1 MATRKRS
8 GSGSKRHLKEKVVQ
22 IYESFFRGEDLTSDN
37 PTFWDEFFLLK
48 PKIPQLEAEIHKLS
62 AEQLTNLKDNINL
75 LVLQCIEML
84 GQEHHIRL
92 VYALQTFSAIL
103 TTMYQRA
110 GQDATLNIKTIL
122 LGTDTANAKMQKL
135 LEHCSTVLSG
145 DVPDSLKSMVL
156 KLLLIIATG
165 IDNIDD
171 NPLVEYLMLHSLFE
185 PLIQLLC
192 TATER
197 QQHGYDVVLLLMF
210 LVNYKKQES
219 ANPYVV
225 KLSILDDELAL
236 NGYGQVIRA
245 ALNDF
250 VMSTFGGMQA
260 SGGGWLSSLTSMVG
274 GIFLTSDDTQP
285 VVRGQRNSGGE
296 EGMLLAL
303 YEASHLN
310 RNFMTTLAHSSS
322 AAASSAPP
330 SPPHT
335 LPPHQSP
342 PNLAQIQALDNDQ
355 PTNLLVT
362 FFQYCSIVMADTR
375 TEASINKCSLCFIT
389 LTCIVEEQ
397 FANSIMH
404 DQNLTFKVQ
413 LYRLP
418 MRHRKIVPEE
428 PPSQPLAST
437 LIELLVEFMM
447 CHLLKKFPGAL
458 YELCVGVLLR
468 LLSYQ
473 KRCRV
478 RLARD
483 WRPLWAALIA
493 LLKFLV
499 AHEAALLRRHNVFV
513 MAQQVVNIFNLFI
526 TFGDTFLPTP
536 SSYDQLYYELI
547 RMHQVFD
554 NLFYMALRYST
565 AAGEYKAEALRLANC
580 LVNVRAI
587 IQHFSPKIEAWLASQ
602 SLSTPTEDQNTTR
615 RHGRQILEV
624 VRKNYDSLILKLQE
638 GLEAYERYDER
649 AQRALLLRLARAAAA
664 AARARSDAAA
674 LRLHSAALLHHYT
687 ALA

>member
-135 LEHCSTVLSG
+135 LEHCSSVLSG

-274 GIFLTSDDTQP
+274 GIFLTSDETQP

-499 AHEAALLRRHNVFV
+499 AHEGALLRRHNVFL

-602 SLSTPTEDQNTTR
+602 SLSTPTEDQ
-615 RHGRQILEV
+615 ILEV

-649 AQRALLLRLARAAAA
+649 AQRALLLRLARAAGAG
-664 AARARSDAAA
+664 ARARSDAAA

>member
-48 PKIPQLEAEIHKLS
+48 PKIPQLEAEIHKLTV
-62 AEQLTNLKDNINL
+62 EQLNNLKDNINL
-75 LVLQCIEML
+75 LVVQCIDML

-110 GQDATLNIKTIL
+110 GQDPSINIKFIL
-122 LGTDTANAKMQKL
+122 LGTDNANSKMQKL
-135 LEHCSTVLSG
+135 LEHCSTVLAG
-145 DVPDSLKSMVL
+145 DVPDSLKSMVI
-156 KLLLIIATG
+156 KLLLIIAIG
-165 IDNIDD
+165 IDNIDE

-185 PLIQLLC
+185 PLMQLLC
-192 TATER
+192 TSTER
-197 QQHGYDVVLLLMF
+197 QQHGYDVVMLLMF

-236 NGYGQVIRA
+236 NGYGQVITA

-274 GIFLTSDDTQP
+274 GIFLTSDETQP
-285 VVRGQRNSGGE
+285 VVRGQRNMGGE

-330 SPPHT
+330 SPPAT
-335 LPPHQSP
+335 LPPHQTP
-342 PNLAQIQALDNDQ
+342 PNLAQIQALDNEQ

-375 TEASINKCSLCFIT
+375 TESSINKCSLCFIT

-437 LIELLVEFMM
+437 LIDLLVEFMM
-447 CHLLKKFPGAL
+447 CHLLKKFPGEL

-478 RLARD
+478 RLSRD

-499 AHEAALLRRHNVFV
+499 TNESTLLRRHNIFT

-536 SSYDQLYYELI
+536 ASYDQLYYELI

-565 AAGEYKAEALRLANC
+565 GDGEFKAEALRLANC

-587 IQHFSPKIEAWLASQ
+587 IQHFSPKIEVWLASQ
-602 SLSTPTEDQNTTR
+602 SLSTPTED
-615 RHGRQILEV
+615 QILEV

-638 GLEAYERYDER
+638 GLEAYERYTER
-649 AQRALLLRLARAAAA
+649 AHRPLLARLVRAASG
-664 AARARSDAAA
+664 AARLRADAAA
-674 LRLHSAALLHHYT
+674 LRDHSAALLHHYT
-687 ALA
+687 TIA

>member
-1 MATRKRS
+1 MAMRKRS

-22 IYESFFRGEDLTSDN
+22 IYESFFRGEDLSTDN

-62 AEQLTNLKDNINL
+62 TEQLMNMKDSINL
-75 LVLQCIEML
+75 LVAQCIEML

-92 VYALQTFSAIL
+92 VYALQTLSALLI
-103 TTMYQRA
+103 TMYQRV
-110 GQDATLNIKTIL
+110 GQDPTFNIKTIL
-122 LGTDTANAKMQKL
+122 IGTDNAETKMQKL
-135 LEHCSTVLSG
+135 LEQCSTILSG

-156 KLLLIIATG
+156 KLLLVIATG
-165 IDNIDD
+165 VDNIDD
-171 NPLVEYLMLHSLFE
+171 NPLVEYLMLNSLFE
-185 PLIQLLC
+185 PLVQLLC
-192 TATER
+192 TSTER
-197 QQHGYDVVLLLMF
+197 QQHGYDVVLLIMF

-236 NGYGQVIRA
+236 NGYGQVITA

-250 VMSTFGGMQA
+250 VMSVFGGLA
-260 SGGGWLSSLTSMVG
+260 GGGGGGWLSSLTSMVG
-274 GIFLTSDDTQP
+274 GIFLTSDDTPP

-303 YEASHLN
+303 YEAAHVN

-330 SPPHT
+330 SPPAT
-335 LPPHQSP
+335 LPPHQNP

-375 TEASINKCSLCFIT
+375 SESSINKCSLCFIT

-428 PPSQPLAST
+428 PLSQPLAST
-437 LIELLVEFMM
+437 LIDLLVEFMM
-447 CHLLKKFPGAL
+447 CHLLKKFPGEL

-478 RLARD
+478 RLSRD

-499 AHEAALLRRHNVFV
+499 TNESTLLRRHNIFV

-536 SSYDQLYYELI
+536 ASYDQLYYELI

-565 AAGEYKAEALRLANC
+565 GDGEFKAEALRLANC

-587 IQHFSPKIEAWLASQ
+587 IQHFSPKIEAWLNSQ
-602 SLSTPTEDQNTTR
+602 SLSTPTED
-615 RHGRQILEV
+615 QILEV

-638 GLEAYERYDER
+638 GLEAYERYSER
-649 AQRALLLRLARAAAA
+649 GPRPLPARLAARAAA

-674 LRLHSAALLHHYT
+674 LHRHSAAALQHY
-687 ALA
+687 AAVA

>member
-1 MATRKRS
+1 M
-8 GSGSKRHLKEKVVQ
+8 
-22 IYESFFRGEDLTSDN
+22 
-37 PTFWDEFFLLK
+37 
-48 PKIPQLEAEIHKLS
+48 
-62 AEQLTNLKDNINL
+62 KDNINL
-75 LVLQCIEML
+75 LVTQCIEML

-92 VYALQTFSAIL
+92 VYALQTFSALL

-110 GQDATLNIKTIL
+110 AQDSNINIRFIL
-122 LGTDTANAKMQKL
+122 LDNDNCKMQKL
-135 LEHCSTVLSG
+135 LEHCSNILSG

-156 KLLLIIATG
+156 KLLLVVATG
-165 IDNIDD
+165 VDNIDD
-171 NPLVEYLMLHSLFE
+171 NPLVEYLMLNSLFE

-192 TATER
+192 TSTER

-236 NGYGQVIRA
+236 NGYGQVITA
-245 ALNDF
+245 ALNDY
-250 VMSTFGGMQA
+250 VMSTFGGMQ
-260 SGGGWLSSLTSMVG
+260 GGGNGSGWLSSLTSMVG

-285 VVRGQRNSGGE
+285 VIRGQRPSGGE

-303 YEASHLN
+303 YEAAHLN

-330 SPPHT
+330 SPPAT
-335 LPPHQSP
+335 LPPHQTP
-342 PNLAQIQALDNDQ
+342 PNLAQIQALDSDQ

-362 FFQYCSIVMADTR
+362 FFQYCSVVMADR
-375 TEASINKCSLCFIT
+375 KTEASINKCSLCFIT

-437 LIELLVEFMM
+437 LIDLLVEFMM
-447 CHLLKKFPGAL
+447 CHLLKKFPGEL
-458 YELCVGVLLR
+458 YSLCIGVLLR

-473 KRCRV
+473 KRSRV

-499 AHEAALLRRHNVFV
+499 TNETALLRRHNIFV

-536 SSYDQLYYELI
+536 VSYDQLYYELI
-547 RMHQVFD
+547 RMHQVF
-554 NLFYMALRYST
+554 NNIFFMALRYST
-565 AAGEYKAEALRLANC
+565 GDGEYKAEALRLANC

-587 IQHFSPKIEAWLASQ
+587 IQHFPPKIDAWLNSQ
-602 SLSTPTEDQNTTR
+602 SLSTPTEDQ
-615 RHGRQILEV
+615 ILEV
-624 VRKNYDSLILKLQE
+624 VRQNYDSLILKLQE
-638 GLEAYERYDER
+638 GLEAYERYCER
-649 AQRALLLRLARAAAA
+649 EHRVLLARLVRAAAGC
-664 AARARSDAAA
+664 ARASSDAAA
-674 LRLHSAALLHHYT
+674 LHRHSAALLSHYT
-687 ALA
+687 SAA

>member
-1 MATRKRS
+1 MAMRKRS

-48 PKIPQLEAEIHKLS
+48 PKIPQLEAEIHKLTV
-62 AEQLTNLKDNINL
+62 EQLNNMKENMNV
-75 LVLQCIEML
+75 LVTQCIEML

-92 VYALQTFSAIL
+92 VYALQTFSALL

-110 GQDATLNIKTIL
+110 AQEPSINIKLIL
-122 LGTDTANAKMQKL
+122 LGNENYKMQKL
-135 LEHCSTVLSG
+135 LEHCSAVLSG
-145 DVPDSLKSMVL
+145 DVPDSLKSMVI
-156 KLLLIIATG
+156 KLLLVIATG
-165 IDNIDD
+165 VDNIDE
-171 NPLVEYLMLHSLFE
+171 NPLVEYLMLNSLFD

-192 TATER
+192 TSTER
-197 QQHGYDVVLLLMF
+197 QHHGYDVVLLLMF

-236 NGYGQVIRA
+236 NGYGQVITA
-245 ALNDF
+245 ALNDY
-250 VMSTFGGMQA
+250 VMSTFGGMHGGGNA
-260 SGGGWLSSLTSMVG
+260 SGWLSSLTSMVG
-274 GIFLTSDDTQP
+274 GIFLTSEDTQP
-285 VVRGQRNSGGE
+285 LVRGHRTSGGE

-303 YEASHLN
+303 YEAAHLN

-330 SPPHT
+330 SPPAT
-335 LPPHQSP
+335 LPPHQTP

-362 FFQYCSIVMADTR
+362 FFQYCSIVMADTKS
-375 TEASINKCSLCFIT
+375 EASINKCSLCFIT

-437 LIELLVEFMM
+437 LIDLLVEFMM
-447 CHLLKKFPGAL
+447 CHLLKKFPGEL
-458 YELCVGVLLR
+458 YSLCVGVLLR

-473 KRCRV
+473 KRGRV
-478 RLARD
+478 RLSRD

-499 AHEAALLRRHNVFV
+499 TNENTLLKRHNIFV

-536 SSYDQLYYELI
+536 ASYDQLYYELI
-547 RMHQVFD
+547 RMHQVFN

-565 AAGEYKAEALRLANC
+565 GDGEYKAEALRLANC

-587 IQHFSPKIEAWLASQ
+587 IQHFSPKIDSWLNSQ
-602 SLSTPTEDQNTTR
+602 NLSTPTEDQ
-615 RHGRQILEV
+615 ILEI

-638 GLEAYERYDER
+638 GLESYERYSER
-649 AQRALLLRLARAAAA
+649 EHRALLVRLVRAAAGGARAA
-664 AARARSDAAA
+664 SDAEA
-674 LRLHSAALLHHYT
+674 LHRHSAALLSHYT
-687 ALA
+687 TVA

>member
-22 IYESFFRGEDLTSDN
+22 IYESFFKGEDLTTDN

-48 PKIPQLEAEIHKLS
+48 PKIPQLETEIQKLS
-62 AEQLTNLKDNINL
+62 VEQLINMTESMNT
-75 LVLQCIEML
+75 LVAQCIEML

-92 VYALQTFSAIL
+92 VYALQTLSALIM
-103 TTMYQRA
+103 TMYQRVI
-110 GQDATLNIKTIL
+110 QDSTINIKSIL
-122 LGTDTANAKMQKL
+122 IGTENADFKMQKL
-135 LEHCSTVLSG
+135 FEHCSSILSG

-156 KLLLIIATG
+156 KLLLAIATG
-165 IDNIDD
+165 VDNIDE
-171 NPLVEYLMLHSLFE
+171 NPLVEYFMQNSLFE
-185 PLIQLLC
+185 PLIPLLC
-192 TATER
+192 TSTER
-197 QQHGYDVVLLLMF
+197 QQHGYDVVMLLMF
-210 LVNYKKQES
+210 LVNYKKQEA

-236 NGYGQVIRA
+236 NGYGQVITA
-245 ALNDF
+245 SLNDY
-250 VMSTFGGMQA
+250 VMSTFGGMQGNG

-274 GIFLTSDDTQP
+274 GIFLTSDETQP
-285 VVRGQRNSGGE
+285 VIRGQRNCSGGE

-303 YEASHLN
+303 YEAAHLN

-330 SPPHT
+330 SPPAT

-342 PNLAQIQALDNDQ
+342 PNLSQIQALDNEQ

-362 FFQYCSIVMADTR
+362 FFQYCSIVMADTKSE
-375 TEASINKCSLCFIT
+375 TSINKCSLCFIT

-437 LIELLVEFMM
+437 LIDLLVEFIM
-447 CHLLKKFPGAL
+447 CHLLKKFPGEL
-458 YELCVGVLLR
+458 YQLCIGVLLR

-483 WRPLWAALIA
+483 WQPLWAALIA

-499 AHEAALLRRHNVFV
+499 TNESTLLRRHNIFI

-536 SSYDQLYYELI
+536 ASYDQLYYELI

-565 AAGEYKAEALRLANC
+565 GDGEFKAEALRLANC

-587 IQHFSPKIEAWLASQ
+587 IQHFSPKIDAWLASQ
-602 SLSTPTEDQNTTR
+602 NLSTPTED
-615 RHGRQILEV
+615 QILEV

-638 GLEAYERYDER
+638 GLESYERYSER
-649 AQRALLLRLARAAAA
+649 AHRPLLSKVVQGAAKRRDHA
-664 AARARSDAAA
+664 D
-674 LRLHSAALLHHYT
+674 LHHHSAAALHHYT
-687 ALA
+687 SFT

>member
-48 PKIPQLEAEIHKLS
+48 PKIPQLEAEILKLS
-62 AEQLTNLKDNINL
+62 VEQFMNMKESINL
-75 LVLQCIEML
+75 LVSQCIEML

-92 VYALQTFSAIL
+92 VYALQTLSALLI
-103 TTMYQRA
+103 TMYQRV
-110 GQDATLNIKTIL
+110 GQDSSLNIKAIL
-122 LGTDTANAKMQKL
+122 IGTDNADVKMQKL
-135 LEHCSTVLSG
+135 FEHCSTILSG
-145 DVPDSLKSMVL
+145 DVPESLKSMVL
-156 KLLLIIATG
+156 KLLLVIATG

-171 NPLVEYLMLHSLFE
+171 NPLVEYLMMNSLFE

-192 TATER
+192 TSTER
-197 QQHGYDVVLLLMF
+197 QQHGYDVVMLLMC

-219 ANPYVV
+219 ANPYIV

-236 NGYGQVIRA
+236 NGYGQVITA
-245 ALNDF
+245 SLNDF
-250 VMSTFGGMQA
+250 VMSTFGGMQGGGG
-260 SGGGWLSSLTSMVG
+260 GGGWLSSLTSMVG

-285 VVRGQRNSGGE
+285 VVRGQRSSGGE
-296 EGMLLAL
+296 EGMLLSL
-303 YEASHLN
+303 YEAAHLN
-310 RNFMTTLAHSSS
+310 RNFMTTLAHASS

-330 SPPHT
+330 SPPST
-335 LPPHQSP
+335 LPAQQTP
-342 PNLAQIQALDNDQ
+342 PNLAQIQALDNEQ

-375 TEASINKCSLCFIT
+375 SESSLNKCSLCFII

-437 LIELLVEFMM
+437 LIDLLVEFMM
-447 CHLLKKFPGAL
+447 CHLLKKFPDAL
-458 YELCVGVLLR
+458 YSLCCGVLLR

-473 KRCRV
+473 KRGRV

-493 LLKFLV
+493 LLRFLV
-499 AHEAALLRRHNVFV
+499 ANETALLRRHNIFV

-536 SSYDQLYYELI
+536 ASYDQLYYELI

-565 AAGEYKAEALRLANC
+565 GDGEFKAEALRLANC

-587 IQHFSPKIEAWLASQ
+587 IQHFSPKIEVWLVSQ
-602 SLSTPTEDQNTTR
+602 NLSTPTED
-615 RHGRQILEV
+615 QILEV

-638 GLEAYERYDER
+638 GLESYERYSER
-649 AQRALLLRLARAAAA
+649 NHRPLLSKLVLSAISSARNRGDAAALNLNTAAAA
-664 AARARSDAAA
+664 ALS
-674 LRLHSAALLHHYT
+674 HYT
-687 ALA
+687 SIA

>member
-62 AEQLTNLKDNINL
+62 VEQLLNMKESINL
-75 LVLQCIEML
+75 LVTQCIEML

-92 VYALQTFSAIL
+92 VYALQTLSALMI
-103 TTMYQRA
+103 TMYQRTT
-110 GQDATLNIKTIL
+110 QDNNLNVKVVLI
-122 LGTDTANAKMQKL
+122 GTENADVKMQKL
-135 LEHCSTVLSG
+135 FEHCSTMLSG
-145 DVPDSLKSMVL
+145 DVPDSLKSMVI
-156 KLLLIIATG
+156 KLLLVIATG

-171 NPLVEYLMLHSLFE
+171 NPLVEYLMLNSLFE

-192 TATER
+192 TSTER
-197 QQHGYDVVLLLMF
+197 QQHGYDVVMLLMF
-210 LVNYKKQES
+210 LVNYKKEES
-219 ANPYVV
+219 ANPYIV

-236 NGYGQVIRA
+236 NGYGQVITA

-250 VMSTFGGMQA
+250 VMSTFGGMQGG
-260 SGGGWLSSLTSMVG
+260 SGGGGWLSSLTSMVG

-303 YEASHLN
+303 YEAAHLN
-310 RNFMTTLAHSSS
+310 RNFMTTLAHSS

-330 SPPHT
+330 SPPAT
-335 LPPHQSP
+335 LPPHQNP
-342 PNLAQIQALDNDQ
+342 PNLTQIQALDNEQ

-375 TEASINKCSLCFIT
+375 SEASINKCSLCFIT

-437 LIELLVEFMM
+437 LIDLLVEFTM
-447 CHLLKKFPGAL
+447 CHLLKKFPGEL
-458 YELCVGVLLR
+458 YSLCLGVLVR

-473 KRCRV
+473 KRARV

-499 AHEAALLRRHNVFV
+499 ANDTALLRRHNIFL
-513 MAQQVVNIFNLFI
+513 MAQQVVNIFNIFI

-536 SSYDQLYYELI
+536 ASYDQLYYELI

-565 AAGEYKAEALRLANC
+565 GDGEFKAEALRLANC

-587 IQHFSPKIEAWLASQ
+587 IQHFSPKIESWLASQ
-602 SLSTPTEDQNTTR
+602 NLSTPTED
-615 RHGRQILEV
+615 QILEV

-638 GLEAYERYDER
+638 GLEGYERYSER
-649 AQRALLLRLARAAAA
+649 QHRELVAREARGAAA
-664 AARARSDAAA
+664 AARARGPRLHAAA
-674 LRLHSAALLHHYT
+674 CAAAT
-687 ALA
+687 ALSHYSAIA

>member
-1 MATRKRS
+1 MAMAMRKRS

-48 PKIPQLEAEIHKLS
+48 PKIPQLEAEINKLS
-62 AEQLTNLKDNINL
+62 VEQLLNMKDNMNL
-75 LVLQCIEML
+75 LVAQCIEML

-92 VYALQTFSAIL
+92 VYALQTLSAL
-103 TTMYQRA
+103 LMTMYQRLGA
-110 GQDATLNIKTIL
+110 EPNNVKTIL
-122 LGTDTANAKMQKL
+122 IGSENADAKMQKL
-135 LEHCSTVLSG
+135 LEHCSSTLSG
-145 DVPDSLKSMVL
+145 DVPESLKSMVL

-171 NPLVEYLMLHSLFE
+171 NPLVEYVMTNSLFE
-185 PLIQLLC
+185 PLMQLLC
-192 TATER
+192 TSTER
-197 QQHGYDVVLLLMF
+197 QQHGYDVVMLLMF
-210 LVNYKKQES
+210 LVSYKKQES
-219 ANPYVV
+219 TNPYVV

-236 NGYGQVIRA
+236 NGYGQVITA

-250 VMSTFGGMQA
+250 VMSVFGGMQGNT
-260 SGGGWLSSLTSMVG
+260 GGGWLSSLTSMVG

-303 YEASHLN
+303 YEAAHLN
-310 RNFMTTLAHSSS
+310 RNFMTTLAHSS
-322 AAASSAPP
+322 AAASAPP
-330 SPPHT
+330 SPPAT
-335 LPPHQSP
+335 LPPQQSP
-342 PNLAQIQALDNDQ
+342 PNPAQIQALDNEQ

-362 FFQYCSIVMADTR
+362 FFQYCSIVMADTK
-375 TEASINKCSLCFIT
+375 TESSVNKCSLCFIT

-437 LIELLVEFMM
+437 LIDLLVEFMM
-447 CHLLKKFPGAL
+447 CHLLKKFPGEL

-499 AHEAALLRRHNVFV
+499 TNESTLLRRHNIFI

-536 SSYDQLYYELI
+536 ASYDQLYYELI

-554 NLFYMALRYST
+554 NLFFMALRYST
-565 AAGEYKAEALRLANC
+565 GDGEFKAEALRLANC

-587 IQHFSPKIEAWLASQ
+587 IQHFSPKIESWLNSQ
-602 SLSTPTEDQNTTR
+602 SLSTPSED
-615 RHGRQILEV
+615 QILEV

-638 GLEAYERYDER
+638 GLECYTRYCERSH
-649 AQRALLLRLARAAAA
+649 RALLARLLPVAAAH
-664 AARARSDAAA
+664 ARHSSDAAQ
-674 LRLHSAALLHHYT
+674 LHRHTAAALVHYT
-687 ALA
+687 AIQ

>member
-1 MATRKRS
+1 MAMRKRS

-48 PKIPQLEAEIHKLS
+48 PKIPQLEAEIHKLTV
-62 AEQLTNLKDNINL
+62 EQLNNMKENMNL
-75 LVLQCIEML
+75 LVTQCIEML

-92 VYALQTFSAIL
+92 VYALQTFSALL

-110 GQDATLNIKTIL
+110 AQDPNINMKLLL
-122 LGTDTANAKMQKL
+122 LGNDNFKMQKF

-145 DVPDSLKSMVL
+145 DVPDSLKSMVI
-156 KLLLIIATG
+156 KLLLVIATG
-165 IDNIDD
+165 VDNIDE
-171 NPLVEYLMLHSLFE
+171 NPLVEYLMMNSLFE

-192 TATER
+192 TSTER
-197 QQHGYDVVLLLMF
+197 QHHGYDVVLLLMF

-236 NGYGQVIRA
+236 NGYGQVITA
-245 ALNDF
+245 ALNDY
-250 VMSTFGGMQA
+250 VMSTFGGVQGGGNA
-260 SGGGWLSSLTSMVG
+260 GGWLSSLTSMVG

-285 VVRGQRNSGGE
+285 LVRGHRISGGE

-303 YEASHLN
+303 YEAAHLN

-330 SPPHT
+330 SPPAT
-335 LPPHQSP
+335 LPPHQTP

-362 FFQYCSIVMADTR
+362 FFQYCSIVMADTKS
-375 TEASINKCSLCFIT
+375 EASINKCSLCFIT

-418 MRHRKIVPEE
+418 MRHRKILPEE

-437 LIELLVEFMM
+437 LIGTFILL
-447 CHLLKKFPGAL
+447 AL
-458 YELCVGVLLR
+458 P
-468 LLSYQ
+468 
-473 KRCRV
+473 
-478 RLARD
+478 A
-483 WRPLWAALIA
+483 
-493 LLKFLV
+493 
-499 AHEAALLRRHNVFV
+499 
-513 MAQQVVNIFNLFI
+513 
-526 TFGDTFLPTP
+526 TP
-536 SSYDQLYYELI
+536 STS
-547 RMHQVFD
+547 H
-554 NLFYMALRYST
+554 
-565 AAGEYKAEALRLANC
+565 YK
-580 LVNVRAI
+580 
-587 IQHFSPKIEAWLASQ
+587 K
-602 SLSTPTEDQNTTR
+602 
-615 RHGRQILEV
+615 
-624 VRKNYDSLILKLQE
+624 
-638 GLEAYERYDER
+638 
-649 AQRALLLRLARAAAA
+649 
-664 AARARSDAAA
+664 
-674 LRLHSAALLHHYT
+674 
-687 ALA
+687 

>member
-1 MATRKRS
+1 MAMAMRKRS

-48 PKIPQLEAEIHKLS
+48 PKIPQLEAEINKLS
-62 AEQLTNLKDNINL
+62 VEQLLNMKDNMNL
-75 LVLQCIEML
+75 LVAQCIEML

-92 VYALQTFSAIL
+92 VYALQTLSAL
-103 TTMYQRA
+103 LMTVYQRLGA
-110 GQDATLNIKTIL
+110 EPNNVKTIL
-122 LGTDTANAKMQKL
+122 IGSENADAKMQKL
-135 LEHCSTVLSG
+135 LEHCSSTLSG
-145 DVPDSLKSMVL
+145 DVPESLKSMVL

-171 NPLVEYLMLHSLFE
+171 NPLVEYVMTNSLFE

-192 TATER
+192 TSTER
-197 QQHGYDVVLLLMF
+197 QQHGYDVVMLLMF
-210 LVNYKKQES
+210 LVSYKKQES
-219 ANPYVV
+219 TNPYVV

-236 NGYGQVIRA
+236 NG
-245 ALNDF
+245 
-250 VMSTFGGMQA
+250 
-260 SGGGWLSSLTSMVG
+260 
-274 GIFLTSDDTQP
+274 
-285 VVRGQRNSGGE
+285 GGE

-303 YEASHLN
+303 YEAAHLN
-310 RNFMTTLAHSSS
+310 RNFMTTLAHSS
-322 AAASSAPP
+322 AAASAPP
-330 SPPHT
+330 SPPAT
-335 LPPHQSP
+335 LPPQQSP
-342 PNLAQIQALDNDQ
+342 PNPAQIQALDNEQ

-362 FFQYCSIVMADTR
+362 FFQYCSIVMADTK
-375 TEASINKCSLCFIT
+375 TESSVNKCSLCFIT

-428 PPSQPLAST
+428 APSQPLAST
-437 LIELLVEFMM
+437 LIDLLVEFMM
-447 CHLLKKFPGAL
+447 CHLLKKFPGEL

-499 AHEAALLRRHNVFV
+499 TNESTLLRRHNIFI

-536 SSYDQLYYELI
+536 ASYDQLYYELI

-565 AAGEYKAEALRLANC
+565 GDGEFKAEALRLANC

-587 IQHFSPKIEAWLASQ
+587 IQHFSPKIESWLNSQ
-602 SLSTPTEDQNTTR
+602 SLSTPTED
-615 RHGRQILEV
+615 QILEV

-638 GLEAYERYDER
+638 GLEFYSRYSERSH
-649 AQRALLLRLARAAAA
+649 RALLARLLPSAAAH
-664 AARARSDAAA
+664 ARHSSDAAQ
-674 LRLHSAALLHHYT
+674 LHRHTAAALVHYT
-687 ALA
+687 AIHVQ

>member
-22 IYESFFRGEDLTSDN
+22 IYESFFRGEDLTTDN
-37 PTFWDEFFLLK
+37 ATFWDEFFLLK

-62 AEQLTNLKDNINL
+62 VEQLMNMKDSMNL
-75 LVLQCIEML
+75 LVSQCIEML

-92 VYALQTFSAIL
+92 VYALQTLSALLI
-103 TTMYQRA
+103 TMYLRA
-110 GQDATLNIKTIL
+110 TQDPNINIKIIL
-122 LGTDTANAKMQKL
+122 IGSDSPDMKMQKFF
-135 LEHCSTVLSG
+135 EHCSTILSG

-156 KLLLIIATG
+156 KLLLVIATG

-171 NPLVEYLMLHSLFE
+171 NPLVEYFMQNSLFE

-192 TATER
+192 TSTER
-197 QQHGYDVVLLLMF
+197 QHHGYDVVMLLMF

-236 NGYGQVIRA
+236 NGYGQVITA
-245 ALNDF
+245 ALNDY
-250 VMSTFGGMQA
+250 VMSTFGGMQGGGG
-260 SGGGWLSSLTSMVG
+260 GGGWLSSLTSMVG
-274 GIFLTSDDTQP
+274 GIFLTSDETQP

-303 YEASHLN
+303 YEAAHLN

-330 SPPHT
+330 SPPAT
-335 LPPHQSP
+335 LPPHQ
-342 PNLAQIQALDNDQ
+342 
-355 PTNLLVT
+355 
-362 FFQYCSIVMADTR
+362 
-375 TEASINKCSLCFIT
+375 
-389 LTCIVEEQ
+389 
-397 FANSIMH
+397 
-404 DQNLTFKVQ
+404 VQ

-418 MRHRKIVPEE
+418 MRHRKIVLEE

-437 LIELLVEFMM
+437 LIDLLVEFIM
-447 CHLLKKFPGAL
+447 CHLLKKFPGEL
-458 YELCVGVLLR
+458 YQLCVGVLLR

-499 AHEAALLRRHNVFV
+499 TNESTLLRRHNIFI

-536 SSYDQLYYELI
+536 ASYDQLYYELI

-565 AAGEYKAEALRLANC
+565 SDGEFKAEALRLANC

-602 SLSTPTEDQNTTR
+602 NLSTPTED
-615 RHGRQILEV
+615 QILEV

-638 GLEAYERYDER
+638 GLESYERYSER
-649 AQRALLLRLARAAAA
+649 DHRPLLSRLVL
-664 AARARSDAAA
+664 AARQRSDSSALHHHTAAA
-674 LRLHSAALLHHYT
+674 LEHYT
-687 ALA
+687 SIS

>member
-22 IYESFFRGEDLTSDN
+22 IYESFFRGEDLTTDN
-37 PTFWDEFFLLK
+37 ATFWDEFFLLK

-62 AEQLTNLKDNINL
+62 VEQLMNMKDSMNL
-75 LVLQCIEML
+75 LVSQCIEML

-92 VYALQTFSAIL
+92 VYALQTLSALLI
-103 TTMYQRA
+103 TMYLRA
-110 GQDATLNIKTIL
+110 TQDPNINIKIIL
-122 LGTDTANAKMQKL
+122 IGSDSPDMKMQKFF
-135 LEHCSTVLSG
+135 EHCSTILS
-145 DVPDSLKSMVL
+145 
-156 KLLLIIATG
+156 
-165 IDNIDD
+165 
-171 NPLVEYLMLHSLFE
+171 
-185 PLIQLLC
+185 
-192 TATER
+192 
-197 QQHGYDVVLLLMF
+197 GYDVVMLLMF

-236 NGYGQVIRA
+236 NGYGQVITA
-245 ALNDF
+245 ALNDY
-250 VMSTFGGMQA
+250 VMSTFGGMQGGGG
-260 SGGGWLSSLTSMVG
+260 GGGWLSSLTSMVG
-274 GIFLTSDDTQP
+274 GIFLTSDETQP

-303 YEASHLN
+303 YEAAHLN

-330 SPPHT
+330 SPPAT
-335 LPPHQSP
+335 LPPHQ
-342 PNLAQIQALDNDQ
+342 
-355 PTNLLVT
+355 
-362 FFQYCSIVMADTR
+362 
-375 TEASINKCSLCFIT
+375 
-389 LTCIVEEQ
+389 
-397 FANSIMH
+397 
-404 DQNLTFKVQ
+404 VQ

-418 MRHRKIVPEE
+418 MRHRKIVLEE

-437 LIELLVEFMM
+437 LIDLLVEFIM
-447 CHLLKKFPGAL
+447 CHLLKKFPGEL
-458 YELCVGVLLR
+458 YQLCVGVLLR

-499 AHEAALLRRHNVFV
+499 TNESTLLRRHNIFI

-536 SSYDQLYYELI
+536 ASYDQLYYELI

-565 AAGEYKAEALRLANC
+565 SDGEFKAEALRLANC

-602 SLSTPTEDQNTTR
+602 NLSTPTED
-615 RHGRQILEV
+615 QILEV

-638 GLEAYERYDER
+638 GLESYERYSER
-649 AQRALLLRLARAAAA
+649 DHRPLLSRLVL
-664 AARARSDAAA
+664 AARQRSDSSALHHHTAAA
-674 LRLHSAALLHHYT
+674 LEHYT
-687 ALA
+687 SIS

>member
-62 AEQLTNLKDNINL
+62 VEQLNNMKDSINL
-75 LVLQCIEML
+75 LVTQCIEML

-92 VYALQTFSAIL
+92 VYALQTLSALLI
-103 TTMYQRA
+103 TMYQMA
-110 GQDATLNIKTIL
+110 SQDSNVNIKTL
-122 LGTDTANAKMQKL
+122 LIGTENADMKMQKL
-135 LEHCSTVLSG
+135 FEHCSTILSG
-145 DVPDSLKSMVL
+145 DVPESLKSMVL

-165 IDNIDD
+165 LDNIDD
-171 NPLVEYLMLHSLFE
+171 NVLVDYLMQNSLFE

-192 TATER
+192 TSTER
-197 QQHGYDVVLLLMF
+197 QQHGYDVVILLMF

-236 NGYGQVIRA
+236 NGYGQVITA
-245 ALNDF
+245 TLNDF
-250 VMSTFGGMQA
+250 VMSAFGGLQGGG
-260 SGGGWLSSLTSMVG
+260 GGGWLSSLTSMVG
-274 GIFLTSDDTQP
+274 GIFLASDETQP

-303 YEASHLN
+303 YEAAHLN

-330 SPPHT
+330 SPPAT

-342 PNLAQIQALDNDQ
+342 PNLAQIQALDNEQ

-437 LIELLVEFMM
+437 LIDLLVEFIM
-447 CHLLKKFPGAL
+447 CHLLKKFPGEL
-458 YELCVGVLLR
+458 YQLCVGVLLR

-499 AHEAALLRRHNVFV
+499 TNESTLLRRHNIFV

-536 SSYDQLYYELI
+536 ASYDQLYYELI

-565 AAGEYKAEALRLANC
+565 GDGEYKAEALRLANC

-602 SLSTPTEDQNTTR
+602 NLSTPTEDQ
-615 RHGRQILEV
+615 ILDV

-638 GLEAYERYDER
+638 GLESYERYSER
-649 AQRALLLRLARAAAA
+649 AHRALLARLVSAALAAA
-664 AARARSDAAA
+664 AARRDAAA
-674 LRLHSAALLHHYT
+674 RHLHSAAADAVSHYS
-687 ALA
+687 AIA

>member
-48 PKIPQLEAEIHKLS
+48 PKIPQLEAEIQKLS
-62 AEQLTNLKDNINL
+62 VEQLTNLKDNINL

-110 GQDATLNIKTIL
+110 EQDATFNIKTTL

-274 GIFLTSDDTQP
+274 GIFLTSDETQP

-303 YEASHLN
+303 YEAAHLN

-418 MRHRKIVPEE
+418 MRHRKIIPEE

-458 YELCVGVLLR
+458 YEQCVGVLLR

-493 LLKFLV
+493 LLRFLV
-499 AHEAALLRRHNVFV
+499 AHEASLLRRHNVFL

-565 AAGEYKAEALRLANC
+565 AAGEFKAEALRLANC

-602 SLSTPTEDQNTTR
+602 SLSTPTEDQ
-615 RHGRQILEV
+615 ILEV

-649 AQRALLLRLARAAAA
+649 AQRPLLLRLARAARR
-664 AARARSDAAA
+664 AARARADAAA

>member
-274 GIFLTSDDTQP
+274 GIFLTSDETQP

-499 AHEAALLRRHNVFV
+499 AHEGALLRRHNVFL

-602 SLSTPTEDQNTTR
+602 SLSTPTEDQ
-615 RHGRQILEV
+615 ILEV

-649 AQRALLLRLARAAAA
+649 AQRALLLRLARAAGAG
-664 AARARSDAAA
+664 ARARSDAAA

>member
-1 MATRKRS
+1 MAMAMRKRS

-48 PKIPQLEAEIHKLS
+48 PKIPQLEAEINKLS
-62 AEQLTNLKDNINL
+62 VEQLLNMKDNMNL
-75 LVLQCIEML
+75 LVAQCIEML

-92 VYALQTFSAIL
+92 VYALQTLSAL
-103 TTMYQRA
+103 LMTVYQRLGA
-110 GQDATLNIKTIL
+110 EPNNVKTIL
-122 LGTDTANAKMQKL
+122 IGSENADAKMQKL
-135 LEHCSTVLSG
+135 LEHCSSTLSG
-145 DVPDSLKSMVL
+145 DVPESLKSMVL

-171 NPLVEYLMLHSLFE
+171 NPLVEYVMTNSLFE

-192 TATER
+192 TSTER
-197 QQHGYDVVLLLMF
+197 QQHGYDVVMLLMF
-210 LVNYKKQES
+210 LVSYKKQES
-219 ANPYVV
+219 TNPYVV

-236 NGYGQVIRA
+236 NGYGQVITA

-250 VMSTFGGMQA
+250 VMSVFGGMQGNT
-260 SGGGWLSSLTSMVG
+260 GGGWLSSLTSMVG

-303 YEASHLN
+303 YEAAHLN
-310 RNFMTTLAHSSS
+310 RNFMTTLAHSS
-322 AAASSAPP
+322 AAASAPP
-330 SPPHT
+330 SPPAT
-335 LPPHQSP
+335 LPPQQSP
-342 PNLAQIQALDNDQ
+342 PNPAQIQALDNEQ

-362 FFQYCSIVMADTR
+362 FFQYCSIVMADTK
-375 TEASINKCSLCFIT
+375 TESSVNKCSLCFIT

-428 PPSQPLAST
+428 APSQPLAST
-437 LIELLVEFMM
+437 LIDLLVEFMM
-447 CHLLKKFPGAL
+447 CHLLKKFPGEL

-499 AHEAALLRRHNVFV
+499 TNESTLLRRHNIFI

-536 SSYDQLYYELI
+536 ASYDQLYYELI

-565 AAGEYKAEALRLANC
+565 GDGEFKAEALRLANC

-587 IQHFSPKIEAWLASQ
+587 IQHFSPKIESWLNSQ
-602 SLSTPTEDQNTTR
+602 SLSTPTED
-615 RHGRQILEV
+615 QILEV

-638 GLEAYERYDER
+638 GLEFYSRYSERSH
-649 AQRALLLRLARAAAA
+649 RALLARLLPSAAAH
-664 AARARSDAAA
+664 ARHSSDAAQ
-674 LRLHSAALLHHYT
+674 LHRHTAAALVHYT
-687 ALA
+687 AIHVQ

>member
-22 IYESFFRGEDLTSDN
+22 IYESFFRGEDLTTDN

-62 AEQLTNLKDNINL
+62 VEQLLNMKESINL
-75 LVLQCIEML
+75 LVTQCIEML

-92 VYALQTFSAIL
+92 VYALQTLSALII
-103 TTMYQRA
+103 TMYQRVI
-110 GQDATLNIKTIL
+110 QDSNLNVKVVLI
-122 LGTDTANAKMQKL
+122 GTENADTKMQKL
-135 LEHCSTVLSG
+135 FEHCSTILSG
-145 DVPDSLKSMVL
+145 DVPDSLKSMVI
-156 KLLLIIATG
+156 KLLLVIATG
-165 IDNIDD
+165 MDNIDD
-171 NPLVEYLMLHSLFE
+171 NPLVEYLMLNSLFE

-192 TATER
+192 TSTER
-197 QQHGYDVVLLLMF
+197 QQHGYDVVMLLMF
-210 LVNYKKQES
+210 LVNYKKEES
-219 ANPYVV
+219 ANPYIV

-236 NGYGQVIRA
+236 NGYGQVITA

-250 VMSTFGGMQA
+250 VMSTFGGMQGG
-260 SGGGWLSSLTSMVG
+260 SGGGGWLSSLTSMVG

-303 YEASHLN
+303 YEAAHLN
-310 RNFMTTLAHSSS
+310 RNFMTTLAHSS

-330 SPPHT
+330 SPPAT
-335 LPPHQSP
+335 LPPHQNP
-342 PNLAQIQALDNDQ
+342 PNLSQIQALDNEQ

-375 TEASINKCSLCFIT
+375 SEASINKCSLCFIT

-437 LIELLVEFMM
+437 LIDLLVEFTM
-447 CHLLKKFPGAL
+447 CHLLKKFPGDL
-458 YELCVGVLLR
+458 YSLCLGVLVR

-473 KRCRV
+473 KRARV

-499 AHEAALLRRHNVFV
+499 ANDTALLRRHNIFQ
-513 MAQQVVNIFNLFI
+513 MAQQVVNIFNIFI

-536 SSYDQLYYELI
+536 ASYDQLYYELI

-565 AAGEYKAEALRLANC
+565 GDGEFKAEALRLANC

-587 IQHFSPKIEAWLASQ
+587 IQHFTPKIDSWLALQ
-602 SLSTPTEDQNTTR
+602 NLSTPTED
-615 RHGRQILEV
+615 QILEV

-638 GLEAYERYDER
+638 GLEGYERYSER
-649 AQRALLLRLARAAAA
+649 RHRELVAREARAAAA
-664 AARARSDAAA
+664 AARAHGPRLHAAA
-674 LRLHSAALLHHYT
+674 SAAACALSHYS
-687 ALA
+687 AIA

>member
-8 GSGSKRHLKEKVVQ
+8 GSGSKRHPKEKVVQ
-22 IYESFFRGEDLTSDN
+22 IYESFFKGQDLTSDN
-37 PTFWDEFFLLK
+37 SSFWDEFFLLK
-48 PKIPQLEAEIHKLS
+48 PKIPQLKAEIQKLS
-62 AEQLTNLKDNINL
+62 VEQLNNMKDNINL
-75 LVLQCIEML
+75 LVTQCIEML

-92 VYALQTFSAIL
+92 VYALQTLSALL
-103 TTMYQRA
+103 TKIYQRTA
-110 GQDATLNIKTIL
+110 QDSNINIKQIL
-122 LGTDTANAKMQKL
+122 LGNDNNKMQKL
-135 LEHCSTVLSG
+135 LEHCSTLLSG
-145 DVPDSLKSMVL
+145 DVPESLKSMVL
-156 KLLLIIATG
+156 KLLLVIATG
-165 IDNIDD
+165 VDNLDD
-171 NPLVEYLMLHSLFE
+171 NPLAEYLMLNSLFE

-192 TATER
+192 TPTER

-236 NGYGQVIRA
+236 NGYGQVITA
-245 ALNDF
+245 ALNEF
-250 VMSTFGGMQA
+250 VMSTFGGMQGGGN
-260 SGGGWLSSLTSMVG
+260 GGGWLSSLTSMVG

-285 VVRGQRNSGGE
+285 VIRGQRNSGGE

-303 YEASHLN
+303 YEAAHLN

-322 AAASSAPP
+322 AEASSAPP
-330 SPPHT
+330 SPPAT

-342 PNLAQIQALDNDQ
+342 PNVAQIQALDNDQ

-362 FFQYCSIVMADTR
+362 FFQYCSIVMADIK

-404 DQNLTFKVQ
+404 DQNLTFEVQ

-418 MRHRKIVPEE
+418 MRHRKIAPEG

-437 LIELLVEFMM
+437 LIDLLVEFIM
-447 CHLLKKFPGAL
+447 CHLLKKFPGEL
-458 YELCVGVLLR
+458 YSLCVGVLLR
-468 LLSYQ
+468 LLNYQ
-473 KRCRV
+473 KRSRV

-483 WRPLWAALIA
+483 WCPLWTALIT

-499 AHEAALLRRHNVFV
+499 TNENTLLKRHNIFI

-536 SSYDQLYYELI
+536 TSYDQLYYELI
-547 RMHQVFD
+547 RMEHVFNNLHQ
-554 NLFYMALRYST
+554 MALRYST
-565 AAGEYKAEALRLANC
+565 GDGEFKAEALRLANC

-587 IQHFSPKIEAWLASQ
+587 IQHFRPKIDN
-602 SLSTPTEDQNTTR
+602 LSTPTEDQV
-615 RHGRQILEV
+615 LEV

-638 GLEAYERYDER
+638 GLEAYERYSEKDHR
-649 AQRALLLRLARAAAA
+649 TLLTKLVRSAMGSARAY
-664 AARARSDAAA
+664 SDAAA
-674 LRLHSAALLHHYT
+674 DHHTTALLSHYT
-687 ALA
+687 TVT

>member
-62 AEQLTNLKDNINL
+62 VEQLTNLKDNINL

-110 GQDATLNIKTIL
+110 GQDATFNIKTIL
-122 LGTDTANAKMQKL
+122 LGTDNANAKMQKL

-192 TATER
+192 TAAER

-274 GIFLTSDDTQP
+274 GIFLTSDETQP
-285 VVRGQRNSGGE
+285 VIRGQRNSGGE

-447 CHLLKKFPGAL
+447 CHLLKKFPGGL

-499 AHEAALLRRHNVFV
+499 THESTLLRRHNVFI

-536 SSYDQLYYELI
+536 ASYDQLYYELI

-602 SLSTPTEDQNTTR
+602 SLSTPTEDQ
-615 RHGRQILEV
+615 ILEV

-638 GLEAYERYDER
+638 GLEGYERYSER
-649 AQRALLLRLARAAAA
+649 AHRALLLRLARAAGA
-664 AARARSDAAA
+664 AARRRSDAAA

>member
-1 MATRKRS
+1 MAMRKRS

-48 PKIPQLEAEIHKLS
+48 PKIPQLEAEIHKLTV
-62 AEQLTNLKDNINL
+62 EQLNNMKENMNV
-75 LVLQCIEML
+75 LVTQCIEML

-92 VYALQTFSAIL
+92 VYALQTFSALL

-110 GQDATLNIKTIL
+110 AQEPSINIKLVL
-122 LGTDTANAKMQKL
+122 LGNENYKMQKL
-135 LEHCSTVLSG
+135 LEHCSAVLSG
-145 DVPDSLKSMVL
+145 DVPDSLKSMVI
-156 KLLLIIATG
+156 KLLLVIATG
-165 IDNIDD
+165 VDNIDE
-171 NPLVEYLMLHSLFE
+171 NPLVEYLMLNSLFD

-192 TATER
+192 TSTER
-197 QQHGYDVVLLLMF
+197 QHHGYDVVLLLMF

-236 NGYGQVIRA
+236 NGYGQVITA
-245 ALNDF
+245 ALNDY
-250 VMSTFGGMQA
+250 VMSTFGGMHGGGNA
-260 SGGGWLSSLTSMVG
+260 SGWLSSLTSMVG
-274 GIFLTSDDTQP
+274 GIFLTSEDTQP
-285 VVRGQRNSGGE
+285 LVRGHRTSGGE

-303 YEASHLN
+303 YEAAHLN

-330 SPPHT
+330 SPPAT
-335 LPPHQSP
+335 LPPHQTP

-355 PTNLLVT
+355 PTNLL
-362 FFQYCSIVMADTR
+362 
-375 TEASINKCSLCFIT
+375 
-389 LTCIVEEQ
+389 
-397 FANSIMH
+397 
-404 DQNLTFKVQ
+404 VQ

-437 LIELLVEFMM
+437 LIDLLVEFMM
-447 CHLLKKFPGAL
+447 CHLLKKFPGEL
-458 YELCVGVLLR
+458 YSLCVGVLLR

-473 KRCRV
+473 KRGRV
-478 RLARD
+478 RLSRD

-499 AHEAALLRRHNVFV
+499 TNENTLLKRHNIFV

-536 SSYDQLYYELI
+536 ASYDQLYYELI
-547 RMHQVFD
+547 RMHQVFN

-565 AAGEYKAEALRLANC
+565 GDGEYKAEALRLANC

-587 IQHFSPKIEAWLASQ
+587 IQHFSPKIDSWLNSQ
-602 SLSTPTEDQNTTR
+602 NLSTPTEDQ
-615 RHGRQILEV
+615 ILEI

-638 GLEAYERYDER
+638 GLESYERYSER
-649 AQRALLLRLARAAAA
+649 EHRALLVRLVRAAAGGARAA
-664 AARARSDAAA
+664 SDAEA
-674 LRLHSAALLHHYT
+674 LHRHSAALLSHYT
-687 ALA
+687 TVA

>member
-22 IYESFFRGEDLTSDN
+22 IYESFFRGEDLTTDN
-37 PTFWDEFFLLK
+37 ATFWDEFFLLK

-62 AEQLTNLKDNINL
+62 LEQLMNMKDSINL
-75 LVLQCIEML
+75 LVSQCIDML
-84 GQEHHIRL
+84 GQDHHIRL
-92 VYALQTFSAIL
+92 VYALQTLSALLI
-103 TTMYQRA
+103 TMYQRSS
-110 GQDATLNIKTIL
+110 QDSNINVKTIL
-122 LGTDTANAKMQKL
+122 IGADNADCKMQKL
-135 LEHCSTVLSG
+135 FEYCSTILSG

-156 KLLLIIATG
+156 KLLLVIATG
-165 IDNIDD
+165 IDNIDE
-171 NPLVEYLMLHSLFE
+171 NPLVEYFMQNSLFE
-185 PLIQLLC
+185 PMIQLLC
-192 TATER
+192 TSTER
-197 QQHGYDVVLLLMF
+197 QHHGYDVVMLMMF

-236 NGYGQVIRA
+236 NGYGQVITA
-245 ALNDF
+245 ALNDY
-250 VMSTFGGMQA
+250 VMSTFGGMQGGGG
-260 SGGGWLSSLTSMVG
+260 SGGWLSSLTSMVG

-285 VVRGQRNSGGE
+285 VIRGQRNSGGE

-303 YEASHLN
+303 YEAAHLN

-330 SPPHT
+330 SPPAT
-335 LPPHQSP
+335 LPPHQTP
-342 PNLAQIQALDNDQ
+342 PNLSQIQALDNDQ

-375 TEASINKCSLCFIT
+375 SESSINKCSLCFII

-418 MRHRKIVPEE
+418 MRHRKIVLEE

-437 LIELLVEFMM
+437 LIDLLVEFIM
-447 CHLLKKFPGAL
+447 CHLLKKFPGEL
-458 YELCVGVLLR
+458 YQLCVGVLLR

-478 RLARD
+478 RLSRD

-499 AHEAALLRRHNVFV
+499 TNESALLKRHNIFI

-536 SSYDQLYYELI
+536 ASYDQLYYELI

-565 AAGEYKAEALRLANC
+565 SDGEFKQEALRLANC

-587 IQHFSPKIEAWLASQ
+587 IQHFSTKIDAWLASQ
-602 SLSTPTEDQNTTR
+602 NLSTPTED
-615 RHGRQILEV
+615 QILEV

-638 GLEAYERYDER
+638 GLESYERYSER
-649 AQRALLLRLARAAAA
+649 EYRPLLSRLVL
-664 AARARSDAAA
+664 AARQRSDNSALNHHTAAA
-674 LRLHSAALLHHYT
+674 LEHYT
-687 ALA
+687 SIS

>member
-22 IYESFFRGEDLTSDN
+22 IYESFFRGDDLTTDN

-48 PKIPQLEAEIHKLS
+48 PKIPQLETEIHKLTV
-62 AEQLTNLKDNINL
+62 EQLINLKDNINL
-75 LVLQCIEML
+75 LVIQCIEML

-110 GQDATLNIKTIL
+110 GQDPSINIKSIL
-122 LGTDTANAKMQKL
+122 LGTDNANTKMQKL

-171 NPLVEYLMLHSLFE
+171 NPLVEHLMLHSLFE

-192 TATER
+192 TSTER

-210 LVNYKKQES
+210 LVNYKKHES

-285 VVRGQRNSGGE
+285 LVRGQRNSGGE

-330 SPPHT
+330 SPPAT

-437 LIELLVEFMM
+437 LIDLLVEFTM
-447 CHLLKKFPGAL
+447 CHLLKKFPGEL
-458 YELCVGVLLR
+458 YELCAGVLLR

-493 LLKFLV
+493 LLRFLV
-499 AHEAALLRRHNVFV
+499 ANEGALLRRHNVFV

-536 SSYDQLYYELI
+536 ASYDQLYYELI

-565 AAGEYKAEALRLANC
+565 GDGEFKAEALRLANC

-587 IQHFSPKIEAWLASQ
+587 IQHFSPKIETWLTSQ
-602 SLSTPTEDQNTTR
+602 NLSTPTED
-615 RHGRQILEV
+615 QILEV

-638 GLEAYERYDER
+638 GLEAYERYGER
-649 AQRALLLRLARAAAA
+649 PHRPLLGRLVRAAAA
-664 AARARSDAAA
+664 AARLRSDAAT
-674 LRLHSAALLHHYT
+674 LRHHSAALLTHYT
-687 ALA
+687 HYSERP

>member
-1 MATRKRS
+1 MAMAMRKRS

-48 PKIPQLEAEIHKLS
+48 PKIPQLEAEINKLS
-62 AEQLTNLKDNINL
+62 IEQLINMKDTINL
-75 LVLQCIEML
+75 LVAQCIEML

-92 VYALQTFSAIL
+92 VYALQTLSALLI
-103 TTMYQRA
+103 TMYQRLGA
-110 GQDATLNIKTIL
+110 EPNNVKTIL
-122 LGTDTANAKMQKL
+122 IGAENPDAKMQKL
-135 LEHCSTVLSG
+135 LEHCGTTLSG

-156 KLLLIIATG
+156 KLLIIIATG

-171 NPLVEYLMLHSLFE
+171 NPLVEYVMMNSLFE

-192 TATER
+192 TSNER
-197 QQHGYDVVLLLMF
+197 QQHGYDVVMLLMF

-236 NGYGQVIRA
+236 NGYGQVITA

-250 VMSTFGGMQA
+250 VMSVFGGMQGTT
-260 SGGGWLSSLTSMVG
+260 GGGWLSSLTSMVG
-274 GIFLTSDDTQP
+274 GIFLTSDETQP

-303 YEASHLN
+303 YEAAHLN
-310 RNFMTTLAHSSS
+310 RNFMTTLAHSS
-322 AAASSAPP
+322 AAASAPP
-330 SPPHT
+330 SPPAT
-335 LPPHQSP
+335 LPPHQTP
-342 PNLAQIQALDNDQ
+342 PNPAQIQALDNDQ

-362 FFQYCSIVMADTR
+362 FFQYCSIVMADTK
-375 TEASINKCSLCFIT
+375 TETSINKCSLCFIT

-418 MRHRKIVPEE
+418 MRHRKIIPEE

-437 LIELLVEFMM
+437 LIDLLVEFMM
-447 CHLLKKFPGAL
+447 CHLLKKFPGEL

-499 AHEAALLRRHNVFV
+499 TNESTLLRRHNIFI

-536 SSYDQLYYELI
+536 ASYDQLYYELI

-565 AAGEYKAEALRLANC
+565 GDGEFKAEALRLANC

-587 IQHFSPKIEAWLASQ
+587 IQHFSPKIEAWLNSQ
-602 SLSTPTEDQNTTR
+602 SLSTPTED
-615 RHGRQILEV
+615 QILEV

-638 GLEAYERYDER
+638 GLEWYARYCERSH
-649 AQRALLLRLARAAAA
+649 RALLARLLPAAAA
-664 AARARSDAAA
+664 AARQRSDAAA
-674 LRLHSAALLHHYT
+674 LHRDTAAALVHYT
-687 ALA
+687 AIQ

>member
-1 MATRKRS
+1 MSMRKRS

-22 IYESFFRGEDLTSDN
+22 IYESFFKGDDLTSDN

-48 PKIPQLEAEIHKLS
+48 PKIPQLEAEIQKLTVD
-62 AEQLTNLKDNINL
+62 QLNNLKDNINL
-75 LVLQCIEML
+75 LVSQCIEMQ

-92 VYALQTFSAIL
+92 VYALQTFSVIL

-110 GQDATLNIKTIL
+110 SQDPSINLKQVL
-122 LGTDTANAKMQKL
+122 LGDNPNIKMQKL
-135 LEHCSTVLSG
+135 LEHCSSVLSG

-165 IDNIDD
+165 FDNIDD
-171 NPLVEYLMLHSLFE
+171 NPLVEYLMLHPLFD

-192 TATER
+192 TSSER
-197 QQHGYDVVLLLMF
+197 QHHGYDVVLLVMF

-225 KLSILDDELAL
+225 KLSILDDECAL
-236 NGYGQVIRA
+236 NGYGQVITA

-250 VMSTFGGMQA
+250 VMTTFGGMQA
-260 SGGGWLSSLTSMVG
+260 GGGGWLSSLTSMVG
-274 GIFLTSDDTQP
+274 GIFLTTDDTQP
-285 VVRGQRNSGGE
+285 VVRGQRQSGTE
-296 EGMLLAL
+296 EGMLLGLFA
-303 YEASHLN
+303 AAHLN
-310 RNFMTTLAHSSS
+310 RNFMTTLAHSS
-322 AAASSAPP
+322 AASAPP
-330 SPPHT
+330 SPPAT
-335 LPPHQSP
+335 LPPRQSP
-342 PNLAQIQALDNDQ
+342 PNLAQIQALNNDQ
-355 PTNLLVT
+355 PINLLVT

-375 TEASINKCSLCFIT
+375 TETSINKCSLCFIT

-437 LIELLVEFMM
+437 LIDLLIEFIM
-447 CHLLKKFPGAL
+447 CHLLKKFPGDL
-458 YELCVGVLLR
+458 YSLCVGVLLR

-478 RLARD
+478 RLSRD

-499 AHEAALLRRHNVFV
+499 TNESVLLRKHNIFI

-536 SSYDQLYYELI
+536 ASYDQLYYELI
-547 RMHQVFD
+547 RMNLVFD
-554 NLFYMALRYST
+554 NLFFMALRYST
-565 AAGEYKAEALRLANC
+565 GDGEFKAEALRLANC

-587 IQHFSPKIEAWLASQ
+587 VQHFSPKIDAWLASQ
-602 SLSTPTEDQNTTR
+602 HLSTPTED
-615 RHGRQILEV
+615 QILEV

-638 GLEAYERYDER
+638 GLESYERYNEKTHKT
-649 AQRALLLRLARAAAA
+649 LLNKLVRVAASY
-664 AARARSDAAA
+664 ARARSDAAT
-674 LRLHSAALLHHYT
+674 LTQHSAALLDHYT

>member
-1 MATRKRS
+1 MAMAMRKRS

-22 IYESFFRGEDLTSDN
+22 IYESFFRGEDLSTDN

-48 PKIPQLEAEIHKLS
+48 PKMPQLEAEIQKLS
-62 AEQLTNLKDNINL
+62 SEQLMNMKDSINL
-75 LVLQCIEML
+75 LVSQCIEML

-92 VYALQTFSAIL
+92 VYALQTLSALLI
-103 TTMYQRA
+103 TMYQRA
-110 GQDATLNIKTIL
+110 GQDSTLNIKTVLI
-122 LGTDTANAKMQKL
+122 GTESADLKMQKL
-135 LEHCSTVLSG
+135 LEQCSTILSG
-145 DVPDSLKSMVL
+145 DVPESLKSMVL
-156 KLLLIIATG
+156 KLLLVIVTG
-165 IDNIDD
+165 MENIDD
-171 NPLVEYLMLHSLFE
+171 NPLIEYLMINSIFE

-192 TATER
+192 TSTER
-197 QQHGYDVVLLLMF
+197 TPHGYDVVLLIMF

-236 NGYGQVIRA
+236 NGYGQVITA

-250 VMSTFGGMQA
+250 VMSTFGGMQGTG
-260 SGGGWLSSLTSMVG
+260 GGGWLSSLTSMVG

-303 YEASHLN
+303 YEAAHLN

-330 SPPHT
+330 SPPAT
-335 LPPHQSP
+335 LPPHQTP
-342 PNLAQIQALDNDQ
+342 PNLAQIQAIDNDQ

-375 TEASINKCSLCFIT
+375 TESSVNKCSLCFIT

-418 MRHRKIVPEE
+418 MRHRKICPEE

-437 LIELLVEFMM
+437 LIDLLVEFIM
-447 CHLLKKFPGAL
+447 CHLLKKFPGEL

-473 KRCRV
+473 KRSRV

-493 LLKFLV
+493 LLKYLV
-499 AHEAALLRRHNVFV
+499 TNESTLLRRHNIFL

-536 SSYDQLYYELI
+536 ASYDQLYYELI

-565 AAGEYKAEALRLANC
+565 GDGEYKAEALRLANC

-587 IQHFSPKIEAWLASQ
+587 IQHFSPKIDVWLASQ
-602 SLSTPTEDQNTTR
+602 SLSTPTEDQ
-615 RHGRQILEV
+615 ILDV

-638 GLEAYERYDER
+638 GLEAYDRYTERPYR
-649 AQRALLLRLARAAAA
+649 PLLSKLVLTART
-664 AARARSDAAA
+664 AARTRNDVNTLHHHTTAA
-674 LRLHSAALLHHYT
+674 LNQYT
-687 ALA
+687 TLS

>member
-22 IYESFFRGEDLTSDN
+22 IYESFFKGEDLSTDN
-37 PTFWDEFFLLK
+37 ATFWDEFFLLK
-48 PKIPQLEAEIHKLS
+48 PKIPQLEAEIQKLS
-62 AEQLTNLKDNINL
+62 VEQLITMTESMNL
-75 LVLQCIEML
+75 LVVQCIEML

-92 VYALQTFSAIL
+92 VYALQTLSAL
-103 TTMYQRA
+103 LMTMYQRVV
-110 GQDATLNIKTIL
+110 QDSSINIKSIIIGSENGDL
-122 LGTDTANAKMQKL
+122 KMQKL
-135 LEHCSTVLSG
+135 FEHCSSILSG
-145 DVPDSLKSMVL
+145 DVPGSLKSMVL
-156 KLLLIIATG
+156 KLLLVIATG
-165 IDNIDD
+165 TDNIDE
-171 NPLVEYLMLHSLFE
+171 NPLVEYFMQNSLFE
-185 PLIQLLC
+185 PMIQLLC
-192 TATER
+192 TSTER
-197 QQHGYDVVLLLMF
+197 QQHGYDVVMLLMF

-236 NGYGQVIRA
+236 NGYGQVITA
-245 ALNDF
+245 SLNDY
-250 VMSTFGGMQA
+250 VMSAFGGMQGNG

-274 GIFLTSDDTQP
+274 GIFLTSDETQP
-285 VVRGQRNSGGE
+285 VIRGQRNSGGGE

-303 YEASHLN
+303 YEAAHLN

-330 SPPHT
+330 SPPAT
-335 LPPHQSP
+335 LHPHQTP
-342 PNLAQIQALDNDQ
+342 PNLSQIQALDNEQ

-362 FFQYCSIVMADTR
+362 FFQYCSIVMADTK
-375 TEASINKCSLCFIT
+375 TESSINKCSLCFIT

-437 LIELLVEFMM
+437 LIDLLVEFIM
-447 CHLLKKFPGAL
+447 CHLLKKFPGEL
-458 YELCVGVLLR
+458 YQLCVGVLLR

-473 KRCRV
+473 KRSRV

-499 AHEAALLRRHNVFV
+499 ANESTLLRRHNIFI

-536 SSYDQLYYELI
+536 ASYDQLYYELI

-565 AAGEYKAEALRLANC
+565 GDGEFKAEALRLANC

-587 IQHFSPKIEAWLASQ
+587 IQHFSPKIEAWLSSQ
-602 SLSTPTEDQNTTR
+602 SLSTPTED
-615 RHGRQILEV
+615 QILEV

-638 GLEAYERYDER
+638 GLECYDRYSEREHR
-649 AQRALLLRLARAAAA
+649 PLLWKLVQG
-664 AARARSDAAA
+664 AARNRDLAD
-674 LRLHSAALLHHYT
+674 LHHHSAAALHHYT
-687 ALA
+687 TFT

>member
-1 MATRKRS
+1 MAMRKRS

-48 PKIPQLEAEIHKLS
+48 PKIPQLEAEIHKLTV
-62 AEQLTNLKDNINL
+62 EQLNNMKENMNL
-75 LVLQCIEML
+75 LVTQCIEML

-92 VYALQTFSAIL
+92 VYALQTFSALL

-110 GQDATLNIKTIL
+110 AQEPSINIKLIL
-122 LGTDTANAKMQKL
+122 LGNENCKMHKL
-135 LEHCSTVLSG
+135 LEHCSSVLSG
-145 DVPDSLKSMVL
+145 DVPDSLKSMVI
-156 KLLLIIATG
+156 KLLLVIATG
-165 IDNIDD
+165 VDNIDE
-171 NPLVEYLMLHSLFE
+171 NPLVEYLMLNSLFE

-192 TATER
+192 TSTER
-197 QQHGYDVVLLLMF
+197 QHHGYDVVLLLMF

-236 NGYGQVIRA
+236 NGLVSK
-245 ALNDF
+245 NDY
-250 VMSTFGGMQA
+250 VMSTFGGMQGGGNA
-260 SGGGWLSSLTSMVG
+260 SGWLSSLTSMVG

-285 VVRGQRNSGGE
+285 LVRGHRTSGGE

-303 YEASHLN
+303 YEAAHLN

-330 SPPHT
+330 SPPAT
-335 LPPHQSP
+335 LPPHQTP

-362 FFQYCSIVMADTR
+362 FFQYCSIVMADTKS
-375 TEASINKCSLCFIT
+375 EASINKCSLCFIT

-437 LIELLVEFMM
+437 LIDLLVEFMM
-447 CHLLKKFPGAL
+447 CHLLKKFPGEL
-458 YELCVGVLLR
+458 YSLCVGVLLR

-473 KRCRV
+473 KRGRV

-499 AHEAALLRRHNVFV
+499 TNENTLLKRHNIFV

-536 SSYDQLYYELI
+536 ASYDQLYYELI
-547 RMHQVFD
+547 RMHQVFN

-565 AAGEYKAEALRLANC
+565 GDGEYKAEALRLANC

-587 IQHFSPKIEAWLASQ
+587 IQHFSPKIDSWLNSQ
-602 SLSTPTEDQNTTR
+602 NLSTPTEDQ
-615 RHGRQILEV
+615 ILEI

-638 GLEAYERYDER
+638 GLESYERYSER
-649 AQRALLLRLARAAAA
+649 EHRPLLVRLVRAAAGGARAA
-664 AARARSDAAA
+664 SDAAA
-674 LRLHSAALLHHYT
+674 LHRHSAALLSHYT
-687 ALA
+687 TVA

>member
-48 PKIPQLEAEIHKLS
+48 PKIPQLEAEILKLS
-62 AEQLTNLKDNINL
+62 AEQLINMKESINL
-75 LVLQCIEML
+75 LVSQCIEML

-92 VYALQTFSAIL
+92 VYALQTLSAVL
-103 TTMYQRA
+103 VTMYQRM
-110 GQDATLNIKTIL
+110 GQDPNLNIKEIL
-122 LGTDTANAKMQKL
+122 IGTDNANVKMQKL
-135 LEHCSTVLSG
+135 FEHCSTILSG

-156 KLLLIIATG
+156 KLLLVIATG
-165 IDNIDD
+165 LDNIDD
-171 NPLVEYLMLHSLFE
+171 NPLVEYLMMNSLFE
-185 PLIQLLC
+185 PLVQLLC
-192 TATER
+192 TSTER
-197 QQHGYDVVLLLMF
+197 QQHGYDVVLLLMC

-236 NGYGQVIRA
+236 NGYGQVITTS
-245 ALNDF
+245 LNDF
-250 VMSTFGGMQA
+250 VMSTFGGMQGGG
-260 SGGGWLSSLTSMVG
+260 GGGWLSSLTSMVG

-285 VVRGQRNSGGE
+285 VVRGQRNSGCE
-296 EGMLLAL
+296 CGMLLSL
-303 YEASHLN
+303 YEAAHLN

-330 SPPHT
+330 SPPAT
-335 LPPHQSP
+335 LPPHQTP
-342 PNLAQIQALDNDQ
+342 PNLSQIQALDNEQ

-375 TEASINKCSLCFIT
+375 SEASLNKCSLCFII

-437 LIELLVEFMM
+437 LIDLLVEFMM
-447 CHLLKKFPGAL
+447 CHLLKKFPGSL
-458 YELCVGVLLR
+458 YQQCCGVLVR
-468 LLSYQ
+468 VLSYQ
-473 KRCRV
+473 KRARV
-478 RLARD
+478 RLVRD

-499 AHEAALLRRHNVFV
+499 ANEAALLRRHNIFLVQ
-513 MAQQVVNIFNLFI
+513 QQVVNIFNLFI

-536 SSYDQLYYELI
+536 ASYDQLYYELI

-565 AAGEYKAEALRLANC
+565 GDGEFKAEALRLANC

-587 IQHFSPKIEAWLASQ
+587 IQHFTPKIDGWLADQ
-602 SLSTPTEDQNTTR
+602 SLSTPTE
-615 RHGRQILEV
+615 HQILEV

-638 GLEAYERYDER
+638 GLESYERYSER
-649 AQRALLLRLARAAAA
+649 SHRPLLRRLLLSATSSARARGDHHLCSEAAAA
-664 AARARSDAAA
+664 LSHYSARDN
-674 LRLHSAALLHHYT
+674 L
-687 ALA
+687 

>member
-22 IYESFFRGEDLTSDN
+22 IYESFFRGEDLTTDN

-62 AEQLTNLKDNINL
+62 VEQLMNMKESMNL
-75 LVLQCIEML
+75 LVFQCIEML

-92 VYALQTFSAIL
+92 VYALQTLSVLLI
-103 TTMYQRA
+103 TMYQRV
-110 GQDATLNIKTIL
+110 GQDTNLNVKTIL
-122 LGTDTANAKMQKL
+122 IGTEQADTKMQKL
-135 LEHCSTVLSG
+135 LDQCSIILSG

-156 KLLLIIATG
+156 KLLLVIATG
-165 IDNIDD
+165 VDNIDE
-171 NPLVEYLMLHSLFE
+171 NPLIEYLMQNSLFE
-185 PLIQLLC
+185 PLSQLLS
-192 TATER
+192 TSTER

-210 LVNYKKQES
+210 LVNFKKQES

-236 NGYGQVIRA
+236 NGYGQVITT

-250 VMSTFGGMQA
+250 VMSTFGGMQGNN
-260 SGGGWLSSLTSMVG
+260 GGGWLSSITSMVG
-274 GIFLTSDDTQP
+274 GIFLSSDDTQP
-285 VVRGQRNSGGE
+285 VIRGQRNSGGE

-303 YEASHLN
+303 YEAAHLN

-330 SPPHT
+330 SPPAT
-335 LPPHQSP
+335 LPPHQTA

-375 TEASINKCSLCFIT
+375 SESSINKCSLCFIT

-437 LIELLVEFMM
+437 LIDLLVEFMM
-447 CHLLKKFPGAL
+447 CHLLKKFPGEL

-499 AHEAALLRRHNVFV
+499 TNESTLLRRHNIFI

-536 SSYDQLYYELI
+536 ASYDQLYYELI
-547 RMHQVFD
+547 RMYQVFD

-565 AAGEYKAEALRLANC
+565 GDGEFKAEALRLANC
-580 LVNVRAI
+580 LINVRAI
-587 IQHFSPKIEAWLASQ
+587 IQHFSPKIESWLSSQ
-602 SLSTPTEDQNTTR
+602 SLSTPTED
-615 RHGRQILEV
+615 QILEV

-638 GLEAYERYDER
+638 GLEAYERYSER
-649 AQRALLLRLARAAAA
+649 IHRPLLSKLILSAVTSARQ
-664 AARARSDAAA
+664 RSDAAA
-674 LRLHSAALLHHYT
+674 LHHHTTAALSHYT
-687 ALA
+687 SIS

>member
-602 SLSTPTEDQNTTR
+602 SLSTPTEDQ
-615 RHGRQILEV
+615 ILEV

>member
-1 MATRKRS
+1 MAMRKRS

-37 PTFWDEFFLLK
+37 STFWDEFFLLK

-62 AEQLTNLKDNINL
+62 VEQLDNMKDNINI
-75 LVLQCIEML
+75 LVAQCIEML

-92 VYALQTFSAIL
+92 VYALQTFSALL

-110 GQDATLNIKTIL
+110 SQDSNINIKMIL
-122 LGTDTANAKMQKL
+122 LGNDDFKMQKL
-135 LEHCSTVLSG
+135 LEHCSTILSG

-156 KLLLIIATG
+156 KLLLVIATG
-165 IDNIDD
+165 VDNIDD

-192 TATER
+192 TSTER

-236 NGYGQVIRA
+236 NGYGQVITA
-245 ALNDF
+245 ALNDY
-250 VMSTFGGMQA
+250 VMSTQGEG
-260 SGGGWLSSLTSMVG
+260 SGGGWLSSLTSIMG
-274 GIFLTSDDTQP
+274 GIFLTSEDTQP
-285 VVRGQRNSGGE
+285 MVKGNRNSGGE

-303 YEASHLN
+303 YEAAHLN

-330 SPPHT
+330 SPPAT

-362 FFQYCSIVMADTR
+362 FFQYCSIVMADTKS
-375 TEASINKCSLCFIT
+375 EASINKCSLCFIT

-437 LIELLVEFMM
+437 LIDLLVEFMM
-447 CHLLKKFPGAL
+447 CHLLKKFPGEL
-458 YELCVGVLLR
+458 YELCVGVVLR

-493 LLKFLV
+493 LLKFL
-499 AHEAALLRRHNVFV
+499 ATNESTLLKRHNIFV

-536 SSYDQLYYELI
+536 ASYDQLYYELI
-547 RMHQVFD
+547 RMHQVFND
-554 NLFYMALRYST
+554 LFFIALRYST
-565 AAGEYKAEALRLANC
+565 GDGEYKADALRLANC

-587 IQHFSPKIEAWLASQ
+587 IQHFSAKIDSWLNSEN
-602 SLSTPTEDQNTTR
+602 LSTPTEE
-615 RHGRQILEV
+615 QILEV
-624 VRKNYDSLILKLQE
+624 VRNSYDSLILKLQE
-638 GLEAYERYDER
+638 GLEAYERYSER
-649 AQRALLLRLARAAAA
+649 HYRVLLVKLVRSA
-664 AARARSDAAA
+664 AARARASSDAAA
-674 LRLHSAALLHHYT
+674 LHRHSAALLSHYT
-687 ALA
+687 TLT

>member
-48 PKIPQLEAEIHKLS
+48 PKIPQLEAEIQKLTPD
-62 AEQLTNLKDNINL
+62 QLTNMEDNINL
-75 LVLQCIEML
+75 LVIQCIEML

-92 VYALQTFSAIL
+92 VYALQTFSALL
-103 TTMYQRA
+103 TTMYQRVA
-110 GQDATLNIKTIL
+110 QDPSINIKTIL
-122 LGTDTANAKMQKL
+122 LGTENPNSKMQKL
-135 LEHCSTVLSG
+135 LEHCNSVMSG

-171 NPLVEYLMLHSLFE
+171 NPLVEYLMMHSLFE
-185 PLIQLLC
+185 PLIHLLC
-192 TATER
+192 TSTER

-210 LVNYKKQES
+210 LVNYKKHEA

-236 NGYGQVIRA
+236 NGYGQVITA
-245 ALNDF
+245 ALNDY
-250 VMSTFGGMQA
+250 VMTTFGGMQNNT
-260 SGGGWLSSLTSMVG
+260 GGWLSSLTSMVG
-274 GIFLTSDDTQP
+274 GIFLTNDETQP
-285 VVRGQRNSGGE
+285 VFRGQRSSGGE
-296 EGMLLAL
+296 EGMLMAL
-303 YEASHLN
+303 YEAAHLN
-310 RNFMTTLAHSSS
+310 RNFMTTLAHSS
-322 AAASSAPP
+322 ATASAPP
-330 SPPHT
+330 SPPAT

-342 PNLAQIQALDNDQ
+342 PNLAQIQALIDNEQ

-375 TEASINKCSLCFIT
+375 TEASINKCNLCFIT

-437 LIELLVEFMM
+437 LIDLLVEFMM
-447 CHLLKKFPGAL
+447 CHLLKKFPGEL
-458 YELCVGVLLR
+458 YEVCVGVLQR
-468 LLSYQ
+468 VLSYQ

-478 RLARD
+478 RLSRD

-493 LLKFLV
+493 LLKFLATNETV
-499 AHEAALLRRHNVFV
+499 LLRRHNIFS

-536 SSYDQLYYELI
+536 ASYDQLYYELI
-547 RMHQVFD
+547 RMTQVFD
-554 NLFYMALRYST
+554 NLFFMALRYST
-565 AAGEYKAEALRLANC
+565 GDGEFKAEALRLANC

-587 IQHFSPKIEAWLASQ
+587 TLHFSPKIDAWLASQ
-602 SLSTPTEDQNTTR
+602 NLSTPTED
-615 RHGRQILEV
+615 QILEV

-638 GLEAYERYDER
+638 GLESYERYSEKSY
-649 AQRALLLRLARAAAA
+649 RALLSKLVKGAAAF
-664 AARARSDAAA
+664 ARQRSDAAA
-674 LRLHSAALLHHYT
+674 LGHHSAALISHYT
-687 ALA
+687 TLPVPTIC

>member
-1 MATRKRS
+1 MAMRKRS

-48 PKIPQLEAEIHKLS
+48 PKIPQLEAEIHKLTV
-62 AEQLTNLKDNINL
+62 EQLNNMKENMNL
-75 LVLQCIEML
+75 LVTQCIEML

-92 VYALQTFSAIL
+92 VYALQTFSALL

-110 GQDATLNIKTIL
+110 AQEPSINIKLIL
-122 LGTDTANAKMQKL
+122 LGNENCKMHKL
-135 LEHCSTVLSG
+135 LEHCSSVLSG
-145 DVPDSLKSMVL
+145 DVPDSLKSMVI
-156 KLLLIIATG
+156 KLLLVIATG
-165 IDNIDD
+165 VDNIDE
-171 NPLVEYLMLHSLFE
+171 NPLVEYLMLNSLFE

-192 TATER
+192 TSTER
-197 QQHGYDVVLLLMF
+197 QHHGYDVVLLLMF

-236 NGYGQVIRA
+236 NGYGQVITA
-245 ALNDF
+245 ALNDY
-250 VMSTFGGMQA
+250 VMSTFGGMQGGGNA
-260 SGGGWLSSLTSMVG
+260 SGWLSSLTSMVG

-285 VVRGQRNSGGE
+285 LVRGHRTSGGE

-303 YEASHLN
+303 YEAAHLN

-330 SPPHT
+330 SPPAT
-335 LPPHQSP
+335 LPPHQTP

-362 FFQYCSIVMADTR
+362 FFQYCSIVMADTKS
-375 TEASINKCSLCFIT
+375 EASINKCSLCFIT

-437 LIELLVEFMM
+437 LIDLLVEFMM
-447 CHLLKKFPGAL
+447 CHLLKKFPGEL
-458 YELCVGVLLR
+458 YSLCVGVLLR

-473 KRCRV
+473 KRGRV

-499 AHEAALLRRHNVFV
+499 TNENTLLKRHNIFV

-536 SSYDQLYYELI
+536 ASYDQLYYELI
-547 RMHQVFD
+547 RMHQVFN

-565 AAGEYKAEALRLANC
+565 GDGEYKAEALRLANC

-587 IQHFSPKIEAWLASQ
+587 IQHFSPKIDSWLNSQ
-602 SLSTPTEDQNTTR
+602 NLSTPTEDQ
-615 RHGRQILEV
+615 ILEI

-638 GLEAYERYDER
+638 GLESYERYSER
-649 AQRALLLRLARAAAA
+649 EHRPLLVRLVRAAAGGARAA
-664 AARARSDAAA
+664 SDAAA
-674 LRLHSAALLHHYT
+674 LHRHSAALLSHYT
-687 ALA
+687 TVA

>member
-1 MATRKRS
+1 MAMAMRKRS

-22 IYESFFRGEDLTSDN
+22 IYESFFKGEDLTSDN

-62 AEQLTNLKDNINL
+62 SEQLMNMKESINI
-75 LVLQCIEML
+75 LVAQCIEML

-92 VYALQTFSAIL
+92 VYGLQTMSALLI
-103 TTMYQRA
+103 TMYQRV
-110 GQDATLNIKTIL
+110 GQDSSFNINSIL
-122 LGTDTANAKMQKL
+122 IGESDAELKMQKL
-135 LEHCSTVLSG
+135 FEHCSNILSG
-145 DVPDSLKSMVL
+145 DVPESLKSMVL

-165 IDNIDD
+165 IDNIDE
-171 NPLVEYLMLHSLFE
+171 NPLVEYLMLNSLFE

-192 TATER
+192 TSTER
-197 QQHGYDVVLLLMF
+197 QQHGYDVVMLLML

-236 NGYGQVIRA
+236 NGYGQVITA
-245 ALNDF
+245 TLNDF
-250 VMSTFGGMQA
+250 VMSIFGGMQ
-260 SGGGWLSSLTSMVG
+260 GGGGGGSWLSSLTSMVG

-285 VVRGQRNSGGE
+285 VVRGQRNCGGE
-296 EGMLLAL
+296 EGMLLAM
-303 YEASHLN
+303 YEAAHLN

-322 AAASSAPP
+322 ASASSAPP
-330 SPPHT
+330 SPPAT

-342 PNLAQIQALDNDQ
+342 PSQAQIQALDNDQ

-404 DQNLTFKVQ
+404 DQNLSFKVQ

-428 PPSQPLAST
+428 PTSQPLAST
-437 LIELLVEFMM
+437 LIDLLVEFIM
-447 CHLLKKFPGAL
+447 CHLLKKFPGEL

-499 AHEAALLRRHNVFV
+499 ANETALLRRHNIFT

-536 SSYDQLYYELI
+536 ASYDQLYYELI

-565 AAGEYKAEALRLANC
+565 GDGEYKAEALRLANC

-602 SLSTPTEDQNTTR
+602 NLSTPTEDQ
-615 RHGRQILEV
+615 ILDV

-638 GLEAYERYDER
+638 GLESYERYTER
-649 AQRALLLRLARAAAA
+649 IHRPLLSKLVLSAVA
-664 AARARSDAAA
+664 AARNRSDAATRH
-674 LRLHSAALLHHYT
+674 LNTAAADAVSHY
-687 ALA
+687 AGIS